1 MKKLV
6 IAVGIVAAIATPA
19 VAHFVDGY
27 PFGQLALPTACG
39 ISLGVGLAAFA
50 KFALGKED

>member
-27 PFGQLALPTACG
+27 PFRQLALPTACG

-50 KFALGKED
+50 KFAIGKED